1 MTSIESVML
10 KLWAQLEAKLTSN
23 ECDYRKKKWTKIVNG
38 WNKQGWFPDPKA
50 RYPTDNELQSL
61 EEKVKLAQE
70 EEKQKLQSKK
80 FPKASAKDK
89 EKMKNKNLVALEL
102 LSALKQQNDTKPRKG
117 KQTSVKD
124 KKK

>member
-1 MTSIESVML
+1 MASTESVML

-38 WNKQGWFPDPKA
+38 WNEQGWFPDPKA

-61 EEKVKLAQE
+61 EEKVKLAHK

-80 FPKASAKDK
+80 FPKASEIDK
-89 EKMKNKNLVALEL
+89 EKMRNKLVA
-102 LSALKQQNDTKPRKG
+102 G
-117 KQTSVKD
+117 SVRVAECSKTTE
-124 KKK
+124 